1 MFGFESKDDFF
12 VFPIFLQ
19 KCMMKQTCMSF
30 ATNSG
35 ANAPISQS
43 KNGNTANEQQ
53 CTHCKGKWNHNCA
66 KKTSRKQKI
75 QRSCAT
81 KPRKKITQFS
91 RGPGYGGGKPRILE
105 YIYIFFVS
113 SKSCLD
119 FFKGSSPKSL
129 RILFFFVFLCF
140 FKSFFLKGALPKES
154 QNIDFVKNTI
164 SRKTWWNAIFMQQMH
179 WNDEMGVLGG
189 GDHTYI
195 HYIYICII
203 YIYILYVCM
212 YVLYCIVM

>member
-1 MFGFESKDDFF
+1 MAIIWNNRQTTKKPKNSNKTKKTKKNTTFESMFGFESKDVFF

-129 RILFFFVFLCF
+129 RILFFCVFVFFSKVF
-140 FKSFFLKGALPKES
+140 FSPRGPPQRASEYWFREE
-154 QNIDFVKNTI
+154 
-164 SRKTWWNAIFMQQMH
+164 H
-179 WNDEMGVLGG
+179 
-189 GDHTYI
+189 
-195 HYIYICII
+195 
-203 YIYILYVCM
+203 
-212 YVLYCIVM
+212 